1 VSENFFSIVMVGY
14 NSKEWINKAVE
25 SVLAQNYKNFE
36 IVAVDAMTDDGTYE
50 ALQEY
55 EHLDNFKLF
64 RSPKRSFQVENTLFG
79 VKHSKPNSI
88 VVTLDFDDWLPDAD
102 TLTRLDEVYTE
113 DVWMSYGTYC
123 EYHGDDRYRVF
134 EKGFF
139 HRYPDEIVES
149 NDFRSYRWLASHLR
163 TFRRELFLSIDD
175 NDLRDTDGEYYS
187 MAGDFAFMFPMLEMA
202 GDRFEYIPNVMYVY
216 NRTNVLA
223 EDKVDHLQTEQRGV
237 VRQEQT
243 ADRVRQSKRYSKL
256 NSLPYPLEEL
266 SQ

>member
-1 VSENFFSIVMVGY
+1 
-14 NSKEWINKAVE
+14 
-25 SVLAQNYKNFE
+25 
-36 IVAVDAMTDDGTYE
+36 
-50 ALQEY
+50 
-55 EHLDNFKLF
+55 
-64 RSPKRSFQVENTLFG
+64 
-79 VKHSKPNSI
+79 
-88 VVTLDFDDWLPDAD
+88 
-102 TLTRLDEVYTE
+102 
-113 DVWMSYGTYC
+113 
-123 EYHGDDRYRVF
+123 
-134 EKGFF
+134 
-139 HRYPDEIVES
+139 
-149 NDFRSYRWLASHLR
+149 
-163 TFRRELFLSIDD
+163 LSIDD

-266 SQ
+266 RQ